1 MSWAQWQLTR
11 RIKILSIKFRKTIV
25 QRSWDALPMT
35 DAVISRINTLDGDQ
49 PGQLTFT
56 DRNGHLV
63 GDVPILGVPLE
74 ATTTL

>member
-1 MSWAQWQLTR
+1 
-11 RIKILSIKFRKTIV
+11 
-25 QRSWDALPMT
+25 MT